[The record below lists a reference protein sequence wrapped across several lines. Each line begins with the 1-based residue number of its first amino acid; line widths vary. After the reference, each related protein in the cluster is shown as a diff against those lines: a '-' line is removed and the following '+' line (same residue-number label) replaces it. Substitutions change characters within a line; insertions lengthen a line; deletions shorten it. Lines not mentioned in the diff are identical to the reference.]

1 MINRFKSLLVGTFDN
16 KNQAYSNPTM
26 YAHIRVTHVDINDGL
41 FYGEQAYTYELNK
54 PYRQFVLEPVQDGS
68 FIKVINYEIKNKS
81 KYLGYKNL
89 DEITRDDLIK
99 KDGCELLFHEPG
111 VKNIFNGGTIGCDC
125 IVSRGGK
132 DTYLE
137 SRVTLTVSQYVVID
151 RGFCVKNH
159 TREWGSEHG
168 PFYFDKI

>member
-1 MINRFKSLLVGTFDN
+1 MIDRFRLLLSGTFDN

-26 YAHIRVTHVDINDGL
+26 YAHIRVTHKDIGDGL

-68 FIKVINYEIKNKS
+68 LIRVINYEIKNKS

-89 DEITRDDLIK
+89 EEISRDDLIK
-99 KDGCELLFHEPG
+99 KDGCELIFKEWG
-111 VKNIFNGGTIGCDC
+111 VENVFNGGTVGCEC
-125 IVSRGGK
+125 IVNRGNK
-132 DTYLE
+132 ETYLE
-137 SRVTLTVSQYVVID
+137 SRVTLTPSQYVVID
-151 RGFCVKNH
+151 RGFCVEKH
-159 TREWGSEHG
+159 TQEWGSEHG